1 MAALRLDTLLSL
13 RHLWA
18 ERLEFPITC
27 EVCWRRCR
35 PARRSLQAEQ
45 GGLSVLRVLRH
56 ICLYVARSPMSGGGL
71 PWGDLLRQAA
81 WCCDPKTPHCLCPIC
96 PFHTTHTPRRAR
108 ARMAGGL
115 QRKTP
120 VPHPCTG
127 ASPLP
132 LALWPSP
139 ETAGLRG
146 SPDAGPAGVDRARAA
161 PGTSAALMLFLLGSA
176 LLAEGSSRPQ
186 LPSCDDE
193 TPGAHLA
200 QVFHGQLETPKAS
213 GTGLSSSLCLCGPA
227 SQRGASP
234 SFSGKARFPP
244 GHSR

>member
-81 WCCDPKTPHCLCPIC
+81 WCYDPKTPHCLCPIC

-132 LALWPSP
+132 LALRQPGSGALQTLGLLAWTGLVRLQAPLQLSRSSFWAQP
-139 ETAGLRG
+139 CWLRG
-146 SPDAGPAGVDRARAA
+146 
-161 PGTSAALMLFLLGSA
+161 AL
-176 LLAEGSSRPQ
+176 
-186 LPSCDDE
+186 
-193 TPGAHLA
+193 
-200 QVFHGQLETPKAS
+200 
-213 GTGLSSSLCLCGPA
+213 GLSSLPVMMRLPA
-227 SQRGASP
+227 P
-234 SFSGKARFPP
+234 I
-244 GHSR
+244 